1 MKSNLTHEKKTI
13 IKAIFAWEDEKEE
26 KWLEEMAA
34 NGWRL
39 EKVYPYVYTFR
50 RSAPEKIV
58 YRLDY
63 MASTG
68 KNYKEYLTLFKDA
81 GWELLA
87 SFAGWHYF
95 RINAQNGNVPE
106 IYNSDRA
113 KAQKYR
119 RLFFTALTLFLLLIN
134 PLLQMI
140 DRTVHADH
148 LLLRLAFD
156 GFFWLFILFAIYGII
171 RIWLKIRKLESK
183 HLE

>member
-1 MKSNLTHEKKTI
+1 MKNETNQETKTVF
-13 IKAIFAWEDEKEE
+13 KAIFAWEDEKEE

-39 EKVYPYVYTFR
+39 EKVIPYFYTFR
-50 RSAPEKIV
+50 RSAPETIV

-63 MASTG
+63 MSSTN
-68 KNYKEYLTLFKDA
+68 KNYQEYLNLFKDA

-87 SFAGWHYF
+87 SYAGWHYF
-95 RINAQNGNVPE
+95 RIKPQNDQTPE

-119 RLFFTALTLFLLLIN
+119 RVLFIAIPLFMIMLN
-134 PLLQMI
+134 PAIQLI
-140 DRTVHADH
+140 DRTVHAEH
-148 LLLRLAFD
+148 LLLRILFD
-156 GFFWLFILFAIYGII
+156 AFFWIVILFGIYAFI

>member
-1 MKSNLTHEKKTI
+1 MKNDTNQKTKTVF
-13 IKAIFAWEDEKEE
+13 KAIFAWEDEKEE

-39 EKVYPYVYTFR
+39 EKVYPYVYKFR
-50 RSAPEKIV
+50 RSEPETIV

-63 MASTG
+63 MSSME
-68 KNYKEYLTLFKDA
+68 KNYQEYLNLFKDA

-87 SFAGWHYF
+87 SYAGWHYF
-95 RINAQNGNVPE
+95 RIKPQNDQVPE

-119 RLFFTALTLFLLLIN
+119 RVLFIAIPLFMITLN
-134 PLLQMI
+134 PAIQLI
-140 DRTVHADH
+140 DRTVHAEH
-148 LLLRLAFD
+148 LLLRILFD
-156 GFFWLFILFAIYGII
+156 VFFWIVILFGIYAVI